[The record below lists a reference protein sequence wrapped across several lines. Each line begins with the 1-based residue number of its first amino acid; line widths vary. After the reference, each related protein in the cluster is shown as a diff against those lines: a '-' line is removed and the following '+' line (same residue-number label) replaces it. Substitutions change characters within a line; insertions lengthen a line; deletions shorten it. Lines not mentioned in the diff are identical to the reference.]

1 VPPTAEPPPSPRVD
15 PRVER
20 SQQLVRAAALAE
32 LAASGYG
39 AFTIEAVAARAGV
52 ARSTVY
58 RHWPDKLTLLVDAFS
73 ALNVQP
79 GREPDDRPP
88 RERVVQIVD
97 HLVAAMRDPLRS
109 AWSPAL
115 SDAAER
121 DPVVRALHHRIN
133 AERRGTLV
141 DAIRAAVEAGV
152 VVPPVDPELASL
164 ALAGAVVYA
173 RTMTPEPLTADQ
185 VPALVDLV
193 LGPAPDRRPRP
204 SRRPGRGSK
213 AG

>member
-1 VPPTAEPPPSPRVD
+1 VD

-20 SQQLVRAAALAE
+20 SQQVVRAAALAE

-58 RHWPDKLTLLVDAFS
+58 RHWPDKLTLLIDAFS

-88 RERVVQIVD
+88 RERIVELVD

-109 AWSPAL
+109 AWAPAL

-121 DPVVRALHHRIN
+121 DPVVRELHHRIN
-133 AERRGTLV
+133 AERRRTLV
-141 DAIRAAVEAGV
+141 EAIRAAVETGA
-152 VVPPVDPELASL
+152 VVPPVDPELAAL
-164 ALAGAVVYA
+164 ALAGAVIYA
-173 RTMTPEPLTADQ
+173 RTMTPTPLDADQ

-193 LGPAPDRRPRP
+193 LGPAPTRRPRP
-204 SRRPGRGSK
+204 TRRGPGGRTTG
-213 AG
+213 